1 MFSFKKILITSLFS
15 LWVVLGVATPIFA
28 APISATYNTA
38 SFLDLDLDAD
48 LTKDQINWKP
58 TNGTVVSVT
67 DTAVTGMIWGETVG
81 WINLNPSRAG
91 ITNTCSGILSG
102 YAWGQNTGW
111 INFNPTRGGV
121 TINTTT
127 GDFSGYA
134 WSQNYGWIHFDPNV
148 STKHVQTDWHGC
160 TVVTPPGGGGGSVPP
175 VDLCTNL
182 AGMQTVVPS
191 GYVAALGIC
200 TPIVPISS
208 YACSDLIDNDGD
220 GLIDFPNDAGCSS
233 PTDTSEYN
241 LVIDQCPNMAGIQ
254 LSLSSCPVI
263 VTPPIDPA
271 DPLPPSGLPLVKKYP
286 IDKITNAVKQL
297 ITTNTAANV
306 PFAGIA
312 TILALLGLMGS
323 LPGFLVRLGNIIYTI
338 PFIALKK
345 PWGIVYDAESKEPLD
360 PAIVVIINADTGEEI
375 DQRTTDM
382 EGRYGFALKPGNY
395 KMVANKTHYRFP
407 SQLLAGQTSD
417 IVYKDLYFGE
427 VFTINEDNKDQV
439 LTLNI
444 PMDKIGEDWNETEKK
459 NRRGLLEYF
468 THNKGFWYFVFKAL
482 FVSGFITSMII
493 LYFSPNT
500 WNTIIASLYILL
512 GVLSIYGLGGVHLA
526 TITKDG
532 KPLRSAIV
540 RVFSAKL
547 NIEIAHRITNENGNY
562 YILVP
567 NGEYYITVE
576 QKNGTGGYD
585 KVYTGKPTEIHGGI
599 INENITL

>member
-1 MFSFKKILITSLFS
+1 MISLKNFLIVSGITLSLFS
-15 LWVVLGVATPIFA
+15 SFTTNVFA

-58 TNGTVVSVT
+58 TNGTAVSVT
-67 DTAVTGMIWGETVG
+67 DTAVTGTIWGETVG

-91 ITNTCSGILSG
+91 ITNTCSGVLSG

-121 TINTTT
+121 TIDTAT

-160 TVVTPPGGGGGSVPP
+160 TVVTPPGGGGGSLPP
-175 VDLCTNL
+175 TDMCTNI
-182 AGMQTVVPS
+182 AGIQTSIPI
-191 GYVAALGIC
+191 GYTAVSRIC
-200 TPIVPISS
+200 TPIIPVSP

-220 GLIDFPNDAGCSS
+220 GLIDFPADPGCGS
-233 PTDTSEYN
+233 PSDNSEYN
-241 LVIDQCPNMAGIQ
+241 FVLDQCPNIAGIQ
-254 LSLSSCPVI
+254 LTTADCPVI
-263 VTPPIDPA
+263 INPPIDPVGLEP
-271 DPLPPSGLPLVKKYP
+271 PLLNP
-286 IDKITNAVKQL
+286 IDAV
-297 ITTNTAANV
+297 INTINKLSSILTKSDNTV
-306 PFAGIA
+306 PILA
-312 TILALLGLMGS
+312 TALALLGLMGS
-323 LPGFLVRLGNIIYTI
+323 LPGFLVRLGNVIYTI
-338 PFIALKK
+338 PFVALKK

-360 PAIVVIINADTGEEI
+360 PAIVIIINADTGQEI

-395 KMVANKTHYRFP
+395 KMIANKTHYRFP
-407 SQLLAGQTSD
+407 SQILAGQSSD

-427 VFTINEDNKDQV
+427 VFTINDQNKDQI

-444 PMDKIGEDWNETEKK
+444 PMDKIETDWNEDEKK
-459 NRRGLLEYF
+459 KRAGILEYF

-482 FVSGFITSMII
+482 FVSGFITSMVI

-500 WNTIIASLYILL
+500 WNIIIASLYMILGIMSL
-512 GVLSIYGLGGVHLA
+512 YGLGGVHTA
-526 TITKDG
+526 QITQSG

-540 RVFSAKL
+540 RVYNAHL
-547 NIEIAHRITNENGNY
+547 NIEIAHRITNELGQY

-576 QKNGTGGYD
+576 QKNATGGYD
-585 KVYTGKPTEIHGGI
+585 KVYTSKTMEIHSGI